1 MHSFECFVITLEVTQ
16 VWGRIK
22 TVIHVNSYPLENSCA
37 KKFQQK
43 NLISHLQLCL
53 ICIQRGVLF
62 WSDCIG
68 REFRAQILCFFH
80 FLFTVSA
87 PKIHD
92 TAWRESGI
100 KNKSRLAGVSQS
112 FFYSPKSPEV
122 SFTWNPPKESS
133 QIANI
138 LIL

>member
-1 MHSFECFVITLEVTQ
+1 MHSFECSVITLEVTQ

-53 ICIQRGVLF
+53 ICIQRGILF